1 MTNISSFSKAWRHLC
16 SSTWCLMSCFC
27 RLIPARLNSF
37 CVQLCYFFS
46 VSFFGFVFLKV
57 LKPRTRDSFRP
68 RNIDLFFTSV
78 SATTVSSMSTVEM
91 EVFSN
96 SQLIVLI
103 ILMLIGGEIFTSMV
117 GLLFK
122 KFQLKRMENKISSL
136 ADSDPS
142 TCQSSELEMVE
153 KRDFES
159 LESGN
164 HETNSLDSSVD
175 LLKCKSIKFL
185 WFVVLGY
192 FIAVQVLGV
201 SLVSTYLALVSSARN
216 VLENKG
222 LNSLTFSIFTTVST
236 FANCGFLPTNE
247 NMVVFKSNSGLLL
260 ILIPQILL
268 GNTLFP
274 SCLRFCVWF
283 LGKFFKKVESNY
295 LLKKT
300 SEVGYFHLLPSQHAS
315 YLVVTVFGFI
325 LTQFTLFC
333 SMEWNSAGLH
343 GLNSYQKI
351 IGSLFQTMN
360 TRYAGESIVD
370 LSALSSALL
379 VLLVVMMYLPP
390 YTSLLPVKDDE
401 EIYKKKRNRR
411 GRLLE
416 NILFSQL
423 SYLAIFTILVCIT
436 ERQKL
441 EEDPLNFNVLNIV
454 VEVVSAY
461 GGVGFTTG
469 YSCDRQTQP
478 DSNCVNKF
486 YGFSGKW
493 SDEGKI
499 ILIVVMMFGRLKK
512 FNMDGGRAW
521 KLL

>member
-1 MTNISSFSKAWRHLC
+1 
-16 SSTWCLMSCFC
+16 
-27 RLIPARLNSF
+27 
-37 CVQLCYFFS
+37 
-46 VSFFGFVFLKV
+46 
-57 LKPRTRDSFRP
+57 
-68 RNIDLFFTSV
+68 
-78 SATTVSSMSTVEM
+78 MSTVEM

-164 HETNSLDSSVD
+164 HETSLDSSVD

-247 NMVVFKSNSGLLL
+247 NMVVFQEQLRPPTHPHPSDSSWKHPIPFLPE
-260 ILIPQILL
+260 IL
-268 GNTLFP
+268 
-274 SCLRFCVWF
+274 CLVP
-283 LGKFFKKVESNY
+283 GK
-295 LLKKT
+295 
-300 SEVGYFHLLPSQHAS
+300 
-315 YLVVTVFGFI
+315 VFQE
-325 LTQFTLFC
+325 T
-333 SMEWNSAGLH
+333 GLH

-351 IGSLFQTMN
+351 IGALFQTMN

-379 VLLVVMMYLPP
+379 VLFVVMMFRMRYLPP
-390 YTSLLPVKDDE
+390 YTSFLPVKDDE
-401 EIYKKKRNRR
+401 EVYKKKRNRR
-411 GRLLE
+411 ERLLE

-423 SYLAIFTILVCIT
+423 SYLALFTILVCIT

-461 GGVGFTTG
+461 GSVGFTTG

-478 DSNCVNKF
+478 DSKLR
-486 YGFSGKW
+486 
-493 SDEGKI
+493 EQ
-499 ILIVVMMFGRLKK
+499 ILWILWEME
-512 FNMDGGRAW
+512 
-521 KLL
+521 

>member
-27 RLIPARLNSF
+27 RLIPARVNSF

-57 LKPRTRDSFRP
+57 LEPRTHDSFRP

-122 KFQLKRMENKISSL
+122 NFQHKRMENKISSL

-351 IGSLFQTMN
+351 IGALFQTMN

-379 VLLVVMMYLPP
+379 VLFVVM
-390 YTSLLPVKDDE
+390 
-401 EIYKKKRNRR
+401 
-411 GRLLE
+411 
-416 NILFSQL
+416 
-423 SYLAIFTILVCIT
+423 
-436 ERQKL
+436 
-441 EEDPLNFNVLNIV
+441 
-454 VEVVSAY
+454 
-461 GGVGFTTG
+461 
-469 YSCDRQTQP
+469 
-478 DSNCVNKF
+478 
-486 YGFSGKW
+486 
-493 SDEGKI
+493 
-499 ILIVVMMFGRLKK
+499 
-512 FNMDGGRAW
+512 
-521 KLL
+521 

>member
-1 MTNISSFSKAWRHLC
+1 
-16 SSTWCLMSCFC
+16 MSCFY
-27 RLIPARLNSF
+27 RLVLARVNSF
-37 CVQLCYFFS
+37 CIQLCYFLS
-46 VSFFGFVFLKV
+46 VSFFGFVLLKV
-57 LKPRTRDSFRP
+57 LKPRTHDSFKP
-68 RNIDLFFTSV
+68 RNLDLFFTSV

-96 SQLIVLI
+96 SQLIVLT

-117 GLLFK
+117 GLHFK
-122 KFQLKRMENKISSL
+122 KSQLKKMENKISSL
-136 ADSDPS
+136 ENNDPS
-142 TCQSSELEMVE
+142 TYQSGLVMAE
-153 KRDFES
+153 KQDFEN

-164 HETNSLDSSVD
+164 QETSLDSSVD
-175 LLKCKSIKFL
+175 FLKYKSIKFL
-185 WFVVLGY
+185 CFVVSGY

-201 SLVSTYLALVSSARN
+201 SLVSTYLALVSSSRN
-216 VLENKG
+216 VLKNKG
-222 LNSLTFSIFTTVST
+222 LNLLTFSIFSVVST

-247 NMVVFKSNSGLLL
+247 NMVVFKNNSGLLL

-283 LGKFFKKVESNY
+283 LGKFFKRVESNY

-300 SEVGYFHLLPSQHAS
+300 SEIGYFHLLPSHHSS
-315 YLVVTVFGFI
+315 YLFVTVFGFI
-325 LTQFTLFC
+325 ITQFILFC
-333 SMEWNSAGLH
+333 SMEWNSAGLS
-343 GLNSYQKI
+343 GLNSYQKT
-351 IGSLFQTMN
+351 IGILFQTMN

-370 LSALSSALL
+370 LSTISSAIL
-379 VLLVVMMYLPP
+379 VLFVVMMYLPP
-390 YTSLLPVKDDE
+390 YTSFLPIKDDE
-401 EIYKKKRNRR
+401 EMYKKKRNRR
-411 GRLLE
+411 GELLE

-423 SYLAIFTILVCIT
+423 SYLAIFIILVCIT

-441 EEDPLNFNVLNIV
+441 KEDPLNFNVLNIV

-461 GGVGFTTG
+461 GSVGFTTG

-478 DSNCVNKF
+478 NSNCVNKF

-499 ILIVVMMFGRLKK
+499 ILIVVMVFGRLKK

>member
-1 MTNISSFSKAWRHLC
+1 
-16 SSTWCLMSCFC
+16 
-27 RLIPARLNSF
+27 
-37 CVQLCYFFS
+37 
-46 VSFFGFVFLKV
+46 
-57 LKPRTRDSFRP
+57 
-68 RNIDLFFTSV
+68 
-78 SATTVSSMSTVEM
+78 MSTVEM

-122 KFQLKRMENKISSL
+122 KFQFKKMENKISSL
-136 ADSDPS
+136 ADNDPS

-164 HETNSLDSSVD
+164 HETSLDSSVD
-175 LLKCKSIKFL
+175 LLKYKSIKFL
-185 WFVVLGY
+185 CFVVLGY

-216 VLENKG
+216 VLKNKG

-247 NMVVFKSNSGLLL
+247 NMVIFKSNSGLLL

-283 LGKFFKKVESNY
+283 LGKFFKKVESDY

-315 YLVVTVFGFI
+315 YLVVTVFGFV
-325 LTQFTLFC
+325 LTQFILFC

-379 VLLVVMMYLPP
+379 VLFVVMMYLPP
-390 YTSLLPVKDDE
+390 YTSFLPVKDDE

-423 SYLAIFTILVCIT
+423 SYLALFTILVCIT

-469 YSCDRQTQP
+469 YSCDRQTRP